1 MPRKTRTYESDTI
14 AVSFDVKRCIHAREC
29 VRRLPTVFDVQK
41 RPWVDPS
48 LGTSDEIAEVVMRC
62 PTGALQYRRK
72 DGGAAE
78 VSLPLNEVT
87 IQPDGPLYV
96 RGDLE
101 IHTPDGV
108 EHVTRAALCRCGAS
122 HNKPYCD
129 NSHLD
134 IAFRADAGFSSEDA
148 PVDEGSPAILVVKPQ
163 SDGPVLL
170 EGPLVLK
177 SGDGGEA
184 LRCAGQV
191 WACRCGKSMNK
202 PYCDGSHS
210 RTGFEAK

>member
-48 LGTSDEIAEVVMRC
+48 LG
-62 PTGALQYRRK
+62 
-72 DGGAAE
+72 
-78 VSLPLNEVT
+78 T

-134 IAFRADAGFSSEDA
+134 IAFRADAGFSSEGA

-210 RTGFEAK
+210 RTGFEAQ